1 MDTRVGEGAIY
12 TCCAR
17 NIFSSVFS
25 SPTISRDSDP
35 TLLHMDVRMSRA
47 QDARERPPLPL
58 RERARGEGEEPKL
71 RQLIHIAATCARPG
85 PAAKFLTVFAV
96 ICALAQIPANA
107 LISPTATV
115 GATPGS
121 FAVSPSGAATYTIPI
136 VVPPG
141 TNGMQPNLALTYN
154 SQSGN
159 GLLGMGWSLSECEN
173 GVRSCI
179 DTSRVS
185 PLASPHRNFPSACL
199 PWPARYASNTP
210 APSIM

>member
-1 MDTRVGEGAIY
+1 MDTRVGEGASN
-12 TCCAR
+12 TRSAR

-25 SPTISRDSDP
+25 SPTISRDGDP
-35 TLLHMDVRMSRA
+35 T
-47 QDARERPPLPL
+47 PPLPL

-71 RQLIHIAATCARPG
+71 RQLIHIAATFARPG

-159 GLLGMGWSLSECEN
+159 GLLGMGW
-173 GVRSCI
+173 
-179 DTSRVS
+179 
-185 PLASPHRNFPSACL
+185 
-199 PWPARYASNTP
+199 
-210 APSIM
+210 